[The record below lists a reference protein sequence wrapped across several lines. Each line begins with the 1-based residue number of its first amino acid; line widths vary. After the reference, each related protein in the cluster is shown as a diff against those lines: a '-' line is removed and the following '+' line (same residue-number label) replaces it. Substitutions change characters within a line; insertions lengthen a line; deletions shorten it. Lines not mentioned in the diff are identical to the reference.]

1 MSYQDIENVLKE
13 TEEMFRIAAISP
25 SSELALLLW
34 KLGNA
39 SQLEEFHAQ
48 DVSYEWWKVYY
59 GLQLSH
65 YDKLA
70 ELGYVPLDWEDERK
84 GTK

>member
-39 SQLEEFHAQ
+39 SQLEEFHAEK
-48 DVSYEWWKVYY
+48 DNPAWHEIYY
-59 GLQLSH
+59 NLQLLQ